1 MTLKLDIRARNG
13 VHIFGRSRY
22 IILPRSKG
30 NSVRVTVVQPR
41 VFFDAAWQ
49 SWAILSRLRWIEQW
63 MFVYGM
69 KDIAC

>member
-1 MTLKLDIRARNG
+1 MTLELDIRARNG

-41 VFFDAAWQ
+41 VFFDAAW
-49 SWAILSRLRWIEQW
+49 
-63 MFVYGM
+63 
-69 KDIAC
+69 